1 MSSGTYGALYSAPSP
16 STAAAAAAKPPAL
29 DSLLTPAIKFVRVQ
43 WIDFINTPRVRV
55 LSAAYFRKLYEHPG
69 TRVGLGIPHV
79 GLGIVGLNVADGF
92 GAVGEWLYVPDLS
105 SWRVCTYAPG
115 HAVVM
120 GWFQEKTPAPGKG
133 LEVPLCPR
141 TLLHRLVTEA
151 QDKAG
156 VSFLVGV
163 EHEFMLLSQT
173 TPEPVYVNNADWSC
187 AAKFRTG
194 SIENTVLEEIS
205 NCLLDAGIELQ
216 QYHAE
221 AAPGQYEIVT
231 GPLPPL
237 QAADAVVF
245 TRETIYNIASKH
257 GLKATFT
264 PRLHADSCGNGAHVH
279 ISVHGGKTETR
290 KADEDRAPRM
300 SPTERSFL
308 QGILTHLP
316 AVVAF
321 TLPTAA
327 SYARMIDGIWA
338 GGTTACW
345 GTYNKEAP
353 VRVCGPAGHSH
364 FEVKSSDAT
373 ATPHLA
379 FAGIV
384 AAGLRGILDGALLT
398 TGDCHKPAHVMS
410 EAERKAVGLDKAL
423 KLPKTIAEA
432 RDALDS
438 DAGVKDLLGAEF
450 VESYLN
456 VNKLMERW
464 ITGKDEQ
471 ATVRKYI
478 EYF

>member
-1 MSSGTYGALYSAPSP
+1 MASEPYGVLYSAGPTQSSP
-16 STAAAAAAKPPAL
+16 SAAKSL
-29 DSLLTPAIKFVRVQ
+29 DELLTPDIKFVRVQ

-55 LSAAYFRKLYEHPG
+55 LSVAYFRKLYENPH
-69 TRVGLGIPHV
+69 TRVGV
-79 GLGIVGLNVADGF
+79 GLAKVALGIVGLSLAEGF

-120 GWFQEKTPAPGKG
+120 GWFQEKMPAPETGFDM
-133 LEVPLCPR
+133 PLCPR
-141 TLLHRLVTEA
+141 TLLHRLVREA

-156 VSFLVGV
+156 VSFLIGM

-173 TPEPVYVNNADWSC
+173 SPEPVYVNDADWTC
-187 AAKFRTG
+187 AAKIRTG
-194 SIENTVLEEIS
+194 SVETVVLEEIA

-216 QYHAE
+216 HYHAE
-221 AAPGQYEIVT
+221 AAPGQYEVVT

-237 QAADAVVF
+237 EAADAIVF
-245 TRETIYNIASKH
+245 TRETIYNIANKH
-257 GLKATFT
+257 GLKATFS

-279 ISVHGGKTETR
+279 ISVHGGKTKTR
-290 KADEDRAPRM
+290 KEDENRAPRM

-308 QGILTHLP
+308 QGVLEHLP

-321 TLPTAA
+321 TLPNAA
-327 SYARMIDGIWA
+327 SYARMLDGIWS
-338 GGTTACW
+338 GGTTSCW
-345 GTYNKEAP
+345 GTDNKEAP
-353 VRVCGPAGHSH
+353 LRVCGPAGHLH
-364 FEVKSSDAT
+364 FELKSSDAT

-410 EAERKAVGLDKAL
+410 EAERKAVGLEKSL

-432 RDALDS
+432 RKALDS
-438 DAGVKDLLGAEF
+438 DAGVKGLLGAEF
-450 VESYLN
+450 VESYIN
-456 VNKLMERW
+456 VNKLMESW
-464 ITGKDEQ
+464 MAGKDEED
-471 ATVRKYI
+471 AVRKLI
-478 EYF
+478 KYF